1 MPSQS
6 AIILKKPEKK
16 DDKFVAK
23 TIEPIKIL
31 FTDVKLKSIRRLV
44 DSKGYTITLY
54 IPETINNE
62 GICYMN
68 RLDDTIMKEIVRSSL
83 KWFNKEITQDELI
96 EMYHKSFCSQTKTL
110 SVIFTNTKY
119 PKLVYNNKDVET
131 VDKVIAI
138 LRDNNHFKKCIINV
152 EIEYHGIYFY
162 ADNTKNKW
170 VVSSIDITDISND
183 NNNEWINKDDIV
195 DKLSDN
201 IASVN
206 TKMNSR
212 IIEMQRYINELEEN
226 RVNIN
231 KLFLELKGSS
241 CNNIQEPLNKI
252 NQLIGCQESKINK
265 YNLL

>member
-1 MPSQS
+1 MPV
-6 AIILKKPEKK
+6 LKKPEKK

-23 TIEPIKIL
+23 TIEPVRIL
-31 FTDVKLKSIRRLV
+31 FTDVKLKSIRRLI
-44 DSKGYTITLY
+44 DGKGYTITLY

-62 GICYMN
+62 GICSMTQ
-68 RLDDTIMKEIVRSSL
+68 LDDAIMKEIVHSSP
-83 KWFNKEITQDELI
+83 KWFSKEITQNELI
-96 EMYHKSFCSQTKTL
+96 EMYHRSFCSQTKTIP
-110 SVIFTNTKY
+110 VIFTNTKY

-170 VVSSIDITDISND
+170 VVISIDITDISND

-195 DKLSDN
+195 DKLGDN

-206 TKMNSR
+206 AKVSSR
-212 IIEMQRYINELEEN
+212 ILELQRYINELEEN

-231 KLFLELKGSS
+231 KLFLELKTAP
-241 CNNIQEPLNKI
+241 CILLQEPLNKI
-252 NQLIGCQESKINK
+252 NQFIGCQENK
-265 YNLL
+265 LNNM

>member
-1 MPSQS
+1 MPV
-6 AIILKKPEKK
+6 LKKPEKK

-23 TIEPIKIL
+23 TIEPVRIL
-31 FTDVKLKSIRRLV
+31 FTDVKLKSIRRLI
-44 DSKGYTITLY
+44 DGKGYTITLY

-62 GICYMN
+62 GICSMTQ
-68 RLDDTIMKEIVRSSL
+68 LDDAIMKEIVHSSP
-83 KWFNKEITQDELI
+83 KWFSKEITQNELI
-96 EMYHKSFCSQTKTL
+96 EMYHRSFCSQTKTIP
-110 SVIFTNTKY
+110 VIFTNTKY

-170 VVSSIDITDISND
+170 VVISIDITDISND

-195 DKLSDN
+195 DKLGDN

-206 TKMNSR
+206 AKVSSR
-212 IIEMQRYINELEEN
+212 ILELQRYINELEEN

-231 KLFLELKGSS
+231 KLFLELKTAP

-252 NQLIGCQESKINK
+252 NQFIGCQENK
-265 YNLL
+265 LNNM